1 MKLTKFGILVN
12 KTTSLFTSIIRDS
25 NISRGVQKLWKFR
38 RGICFCHEK
47 VKFISSSRRVLFFL
61 LYRQKDINKIIDF
74 CLPKSNCDG
83 SNSQC
88 LSNIYNYR
96 TSFTIIL
103 RNNTDLNR
111 ALQWQ
116 NISKAL
122 KHLYLSKIQ
131 NMISNE
137 KLWIIDKS

>member
-1 MKLTKFGILVN
+1 MKLRKFGILVN
-12 KTTSLFTSIIRDS
+12 KTTFLFTSIRDS

-61 LYRQKDINKIIDF
+61 LYRQKDINKIIDLY
-74 CLPKSNCDG
+74 LPKGNCDG
-83 SNSQC
+83 SNSQY

-116 NISKAL
+116 NLSKAL